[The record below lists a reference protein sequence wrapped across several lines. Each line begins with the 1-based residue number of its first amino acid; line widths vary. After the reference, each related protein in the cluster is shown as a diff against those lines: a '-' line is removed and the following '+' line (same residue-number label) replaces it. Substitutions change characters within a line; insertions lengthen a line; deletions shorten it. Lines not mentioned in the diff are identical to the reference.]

1 MANIANDYPDLNNE
15 LLKFIA
21 KYNQSEAKGIIYEQL
36 SDKRRNTLKSFVATF
51 NFVETSKKL
60 VDEIAKAGLT
70 VQFAGGFDFIRTD
83 GKAFAPQPDDIKLAM
98 KLAKIWTLNPYDH
111 FQRAREVMKYVL
123 VHAEPTHD
131 LVKFFMKLTMLVQ
144 YSPFPDVKA
153 EFREIE
159 AFAVRLRAKKEFTE
173 TASG

>member
-1 MANIANDYPDLNNE
+1 MEEPFVGCRGFAPQARKKIHAPALQKSPLHRRAFVQILAKTKADISKNNFDDVAQQLRILANIANDYPDLNNE

-36 SDKRRNTLKSFVATF
+36 SDKRRNTLKSFVATV

-83 GKAFAPQPDDIKLAM
+83 GKLLPLNLM
-98 KLAKIWTLNPYDH
+98 TLNW
-111 FQRAREVMKYVL
+111 Q
-123 VHAEPTHD
+123 
-131 LVKFFMKLTMLVQ
+131 
-144 YSPFPDVKA
+144 
-153 EFREIE
+153 
-159 AFAVRLRAKKEFTE
+159 
-173 TASG
+173 